1 MAIPGSFNLS
11 QATTSQAYAYKC
23 WYNYNYGGNTMGISA
38 KDMGEITQTWNSE
51 LTKWRAT
58 AKTSQDENKYEIDD
72 DDFNTAKNNAKNTI
86 KDETGYNGKKGK
98 MATRAAADVAA
109 GAVGALAATIGKK
122 TATKAATWVANKVV
136 KKVTEE
142 VTSEIVKKAAATATK
157 KVAGTAVKQAAT
169 EAATKA
175 ATAAATEAGKKA
187 AEAGVA
193 NFVGKAAEK
202 AAAKA
207 AAKAAEKGTEK
218 AAEKGAEAAAKV
230 TKAGKNI
237 GWIITAPLALATGT
251 AYTAKKPNKTEK
263 EACDELQNS
272 MTDSQAALASAQ
284 GDMETYAS
292 EVEELSDEAAA
303 QNEDAND
310 SIEEDKTEFD
320 MYKASYEALIE
331 KMQSGEAL
339 TEEEKNLLN
348 ELIPLLQELGVNIQ
362 KTSDEATDT
371 VSSLYD
377 EIGTYQDGYDEAA
390 STMAEVEGVT
400 NYAEGFDEA
409 TRIMCYVEGAS
420 QGLNAASGAQAAY
433 QAGAFAAS
441 GGIFT
446 AWAWAF
452 AAMGAAGA
460 AMSGVGT
467 AQQIKWAGDVG
478 TEIDM
483 RKETQNLNVDTQGVY
498 DENIDVYAGQ
508 LENVEGLE
516 LEIPDD
522 LEVPETPEIPTG
534 ENGTPVT
541 TSSANPF
548 VQPVT
553 QSVNNAP
560 AANGA
565 TTGNNTS
572 ANTTDADDQNGNK
585 KKKDKEV

>member
-38 KDMGEITQTWNSE
+38 KDMGEITQTWNAE

-58 AKTSQDENKYEIDD
+58 AKTSQDENKYEIAD
-72 DDFNTAKNNAKNTI
+72 DDFNTAKNNAKDTI

-98 MATRAAADVAA
+98 MATRAATDVALS
-109 GAVGALAATIGKK
+109 VGKVVATQLVKK
-122 TATKAATWVANKVV
+122 SVTKAV
-136 KKVTEE
+136 
-142 VTSEIVKKAAATATK
+142 
-157 KVAGTAVKQAAT
+157 
-169 EAATKA
+169 TKA
-175 ATAAATEAGKKA
+175 ATAGAKKVITSQGAKVIAGQGYKFVAKSSQKVAEKVASEATEEVGKKVTSETTTEA
-187 AEAGVA
+187 AEKLGSE
-193 NFVGKAAEK
+193 AAEK
-202 AAAKA
+202 AA
-207 AAKAAEKGTEK
+207 EKTGEQIGK
-218 AAEKGAEAAAKV
+218 N
-230 TKAGKNI
+230 AGKSI
-237 GWIITAPLALATGT
+237 GCIIGCTLALAQGT
-251 AYTAKKPNKTEK
+251 LYQAKKPNKTEK

-409 TRIMCYVEGAS
+409 TRTMCYVESAA
-420 QGLNAASGAQAAY
+420 QGLNAASGAKSTYEATAL
-433 QAGAFAAS
+433 ATSGSWAFGA
-441 GGIFT
+441 T
-446 AWAWAF
+446 AWAWAWAF
-452 AAMGAAGA
+452 VAMGAAGT
-460 AMSGVGT
+460 AMSTAGT

-478 TEIDM
+478 TEIGM

-498 DENIDVYAGQ
+498 DENIDVYASQ

-522 LEVPETPEIPTG
+522 LEVPETPETPTG

-541 TSSANPF
+541 TSSDNPF

-572 ANTTDADDQNGNK
+572 DNTTDADDQNGNK

>member
-58 AKTSQDENKYEIDD
+58 AKTSQDENKYEIAD

-98 MATRAAADVAA
+98 MATRAAVDVGASA
-109 GAVGALAATIGKK
+109 FGAVVSSTAWGNGLGQWAAQIGKTSCNPTGK
-122 TATKAATWVANKVV
+122 TSA
-136 KKVTEE
+136 
-142 VTSEIVKKAAATATK
+142 S
-157 KVAGTAVKQAAT
+157 
-169 EAATKA
+169 
-175 ATAAATEAGKKA
+175 
-187 AEAGVA
+187 
-193 NFVGKAAEK
+193 FVIA
-202 AAAKA
+202 
-207 AAKAAEKGTEK
+207 
-218 AAEKGAEAAAKV
+218 
-230 TKAGKNI
+230 
-237 GWIITAPLALATGT
+237 APLALAVATT
-251 AYTAKKPNKTEK
+251 YMAKKPNKDAK

-272 MTDSQAALASAQ
+272 MTDAQASLASAQ

-377 EIGTYQDGYDEAA
+377 EIGTYQEGYDEAA

-400 NYAEGFDEA
+400 DYAEGFDEA
-409 TRIMCYVEGAS
+409 TRTMCYVEAVA
-420 QGLNAASGAQAAY
+420 QGLNAASGTQAAIK
-433 QAGAFAAS
+433 ATSVATSASWAFGA
-441 GGIFT
+441 T

-452 AAMGAAGA
+452 VAMGAAGA

-478 TEIDM
+478 TEIGM
-483 RKETQNLNVDTQGVY
+483 RKETQNLNVDTQGIY
-498 DENIDVYAGQ
+498 DENVDVYAGQ

-522 LEVPETPEIPTG
+522 LEVPETPETPTG

-541 TSSANPF
+541 TSSDNPF

-572 ANTTDADDQNGNK
+572 NNTTDADDQNGNK

>member
-58 AKTSQDENKYEIDD
+58 AKTSQDENKYEIAD
-72 DDFNTAKNNAKNTI
+72 DDFNTAKLNAKNTI

-98 MATRAAADVAA
+98 MATRAATDVAL
-109 GAVGALAATIGKK
+109 G
-122 TATKAATWVANKVV
+122 
-136 KKVTEE
+136 
-142 VTSEIVKKAAATATK
+142 
-157 KVAGTAVKQAAT
+157 VAG
-169 EAATKA
+169 
-175 ATAAATEAGKKA
+175 ATAAVVGKKVIQKTAENA
-187 AEAGVA
+187 AKKAGTKVFQKVA
-193 NFVGKAAEK
+193 DKAAEK
-202 AAAKA
+202 AAQKVFAKA
-207 AAKAAEKGTEK
+207 GEKAGTEATEKVAAKAAED
-218 AAEKGAEAAAKV
+218 AAAKA
-230 TKAGKNI
+230 TKNAGKSASCII
-237 GWIITAPLALATGT
+237 GCTLALAQGT
-251 AYTAKKPNKTEK
+251 LYMAKKPNKTEK

-320 MYKASYEALIE
+320 MYKASYEALIK

-371 VSSLYD
+371 VSALYD

-390 STMAEVEGVT
+390 STTAEVEAVT
-400 NYAEGFDEA
+400 DYAEGFDEA
-409 TRIMCYVEGAS
+409 TRTMCYVESAS
-420 QGLNAASGAQAAY
+420 QGLNVASGAKSTYEAAALAASGSWAF
-433 QAGAFAAS
+433 GA
-441 GGIFT
+441 T

-452 AAMGAAGA
+452 VAMGAAGT
-460 AMSGVGT
+460 AMSTAGV

-483 RKETQNLNVDTQGVY
+483 RKETQNLNVDTQGIY
-498 DENIDVYAGQ
+498 DENIDVYASQ

-522 LEVPETPEIPTG
+522 LEVPETPETPTG

-541 TSSANPF
+541 ASSDNPF

-572 ANTTDADDQNGNK
+572 NNTTDADDQNGNK